1 MDSTRSSF
9 DYDAIEASKPRRLS
23 KPIASSRIDHVST
36 NSSTS
41 SNGTGLRKGSTLSS
55 MRTVSSVGS
64 DTRDRQTGE
73 TKDHTNMLH
82 SLAHDFDAPTGGK
95 QPIFESS
102 EPAIPATKFVS
113 QFPNK
118 VWKRVITFLDLADEA
133 CLYLSCKPFQ
143 ALADPSVL
151 KKLNDPENFPARM
164 GFLHRLNYLHP
175 DHLLCYICGIYHLRT
190 QKGSESLKP
199 SNIANPLYDC
209 PYATSQDP
217 AEKVSRHR
225 ITFGRNLPYPF
236 VQLMM
241 RHHHN
246 GPTYGIDHKDLSFR
260 RYKDRA
266 EVGNWNH
273 QRVFAIIDDH
283 LYMRV
288 VSYVFAQPN
297 LPAAGKRHLMHS
309 REDFLPFFSVCAHW
323 RDGELMPS
331 CRCALDHIPAPL
343 SGSGV
348 NRVASEVHQRLS
360 KPKSQ
365 IISQCDQCKPLRRC
379 PECPS
384 EYLIE
389 VRLQEDR
396 AEKDPTKLFKHALV
410 VTRWVDLGDGSGPAA
425 SKEWAAICGDLD
437 DLPTEER
444 YDSNKILGRRAING
458 VFESYFNPEQI
469 PPQRL
474 ISLNPDGERLGEKGH
489 NWY

>member
-1 MDSTRSSF
+1 
-9 DYDAIEASKPRRLS
+9 
-23 KPIASSRIDHVST
+23 
-36 NSSTS
+36 
-41 SNGTGLRKGSTLSS
+41 
-55 MRTVSSVGS
+55 
-64 DTRDRQTGE
+64 
-73 TKDHTNMLH
+73 MLH
-82 SLAHDFDAPTGGK
+82 SLAHDFEAPTGGK
-95 QPIFESS
+95 QPIHERR
-102 EPAIPATKFVS
+102 EPAVPATQFVS
-113 QFPNK
+113 QLPSK
-118 VWKRVITFLDLADEA
+118 VWKRVICFIDVADEA
-133 CLYLSCKPFQ
+133 SLSLSCKPFQ
-143 ALADPSVL
+143 ALADPQIIQQ
-151 KKLNDPENFPARM
+151 LNDPEEFPARM
-164 GFLHRLNYLHP
+164 DFLHRLNYLHP
-175 DHLLCYICGIYHLRT
+175 DHLLCYICGVYHVRT
-190 QKGSESLKP
+190 QKGSEALKP
-199 SNIANPLYDC
+199 SNIANPLYVC
-209 PYATSQDP
+209 PYATSSDP
-217 AEKVSRHR
+217 AERVSRHR
-225 ITFGRNLPYPF
+225 ITFGRNLNYPF

-241 RHHHN
+241 RHHHH
-246 GPTYGIDHKDLSFR
+246 GPEYGISHKEYSYK

-266 EVGNWNH
+266 EVGTWNH
-273 QRVFAIIDDH
+273 QRTFAVIDDH

-288 VSYVFAQPN
+288 ISYAFAQPN

-348 NRVASEVHQRLS
+348 NRVASEIHQKLQ

-365 IISQCDQCKPLRRC
+365 IVSQCDQCKPLRRC

-410 VTRWVDLGDGSGPAA
+410 VTRWTDLGDGSGPQ

-437 DLPTEER
+437 ELPDGQR
-444 YDSNKILGRRAING
+444 YDSFHILGRRAING
-458 VFESYFNPEQI
+458 TFESFFNPEQI

-474 ISLNPDGERLGEKGH
+474 VSLNPDGERLGEKGH